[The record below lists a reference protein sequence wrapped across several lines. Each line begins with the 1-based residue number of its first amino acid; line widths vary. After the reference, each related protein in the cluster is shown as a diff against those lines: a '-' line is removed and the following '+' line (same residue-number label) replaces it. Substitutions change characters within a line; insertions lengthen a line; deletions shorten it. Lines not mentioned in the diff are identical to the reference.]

1 MVSGVSVQ
9 VSGFRSA
16 ENQKKCRVCKM
27 DDDRKS
33 RTQKKNEARA
43 MQKLGE
49 QLVALPPE
57 QLAGIDISDA
67 LRKAVTEAAKIK
79 SHGARR
85 RHLQYIGTLMRAID
99 PEPIQNALENIRF
112 GDHQKLLAF
121 KKVEK
126 WRDELKQGNSAL
138 IEEILNTCPE
148 AERQR
153 LTQLARNAHKEYEA
167 KKGVKSSR
175 LLFRYLK
182 QVSGL

>member
-43 MQKLGE
+43 LQKLGE

-57 QLAGIDISDA
+57 QLAGIDFSDD
-67 LRKAVTEAAKIK
+67 LRKAVTEAAKIN

-85 RHLQYIGTLMRAID
+85 RQLQYIGTLMRAID

-138 IEEILNTCPE
+138 VEEILNTCPE

-153 LTQLARNAHKEYEA
+153 LTQLVRNAHKEYEA
-167 KKGVKSSR
+167 SKGVKSSR
-175 LLFRYLK
+175 ILFRYLK

>member
-1 MVSGVSVQ
+1 
-9 VSGFRSA
+9 
-16 ENQKKCRVCKM
+16 M

-43 MQKLGE
+43 LQKLGE
-49 QLVALPPE
+49 QLVALSPE
-57 QLAGIDISDA
+57 QLVGIELSDDLRNAVIAAG
-67 LRKAVTEAAKIK
+67 KIK

-85 RHLQYIGTLMRAID
+85 RQLQYIGTLMREFD
-99 PEPIQNALENIRF
+99 PEPIYNALENIRF

-121 KKVEK
+121 KEVEK
-126 WRDELKQGNSAL
+126 WRDELKRGNSAL
-138 IEEILNTCPE
+138 IEEIIDTCPD

-167 KKGVKSSR
+167 KKGVKSSK

-182 QVSGL
+182 QISGL

>member
-1 MVSGVSVQ
+1 
-9 VSGFRSA
+9 
-16 ENQKKCRVCKM
+16 M

-43 MQKLGE
+43 LQKLGE
-49 QLVALPPE
+49 QLVALPPD
-57 QLAGIDISDA
+57 QLAGIDIADE
-67 LRKAVTEAAKIK
+67 LRKAIIEAGKIK

-85 RHLQYIGTLMRAID
+85 RQLQFIGTLMRDID

-121 KKVEK
+121 KKIEK
-126 WRDELKQGNSAL
+126 WRDELKQGNNAL
-138 IEEILNTCPE
+138 IEEILNNCPD

-153 LTQLARNAHKEYEA
+153 LTQLARNARNEYEA

-182 QVSGL
+182 QISGL

>member
-1 MVSGVSVQ
+1 
-9 VSGFRSA
+9 
-16 ENQKKCRVCKM
+16 M
-27 DDDRKS
+27 DEDRKS

-49 QLVALPPE
+49 QLVALPSE
-57 QLAGIDISDA
+57 QLAGIDISDD
-67 LRKAVTEAAKIK
+67 LRNAVIAAGKIK
-79 SHGARR
+79 SHGAKRR
-85 RHLQYIGTLMRAID
+85 QLQYIGTLMRDID
-99 PEPIQNALENIRF
+99 PEPIRNALENIKV

-121 KKVEK
+121 KKIEK

-138 IEEILNTCPE
+138 IEEILNNCPD

-153 LTQLARNAHKEYEA
+153 LTQLARNAHNEYEV